1 MPILIANKRYNNTF
15 NPVQNVSFYRS
26 NVGDRNIIELEI
38 HSSIAVRSINN
49 PINFDNFVNEITSAA
64 VSFIEEGFRVG
75 DSIQIIRYDAGG
87 LVNFTGATTINYFDG
102 PNTVG
107 VSSLGISGYD
117 IATESIAII
126 VNGRNRADL
135 DLLINHVPN
144 GQIGSGSSLLDG
156 EITRA
161 KFLNVN
167 SLAMGGTLAGQLIPN
182 QSGEFINDFPL
193 EITRT
198 ADYNSFTRVFVV
210 ELSFATNGVYNQSL
224 FTLGNCLKAYY
235 RFEWSSLPNEV
246 QNKAILVDSE
256 DADTGWFGQG
266 FNSQSPNSEII
277 LNGLTELKYCNDTTF
292 EIIVD
297 GTDLSEIGIGAV
309 YISQDDDY
317 YKNKATSQ
325 RNLSML
331 LDTKNVNTN
340 IGVPKVSPQNPDF
353 ANYFITINSVV
364 TAGSEVTINATFSPQ
379 NNFSGFFQTREE
391 GDRLF
396 YVWIKCGNVNHLIY
410 SSQLICP
417 PIPLGP
423 LNMLEENSFIQ
434 HFENTLDAVAEAND
448 TEFNTED
455 DLAFSGVFELDK
467 GEDWDAV
474 NVILEAYNSVTEAR
488 FTLQSVVYNLLGVQ
502 ISNDGKYL
510 VNESQNI
517 VSTLPNTSVKRL
529 STLTL
534 DPNYETAFVYAMRIY
549 YPFLLRWEYWI
560 AQANAN
566 VDFFPNQNKNW
577 FPYDNTGDWG
587 VRLQL
592 QLQKGGGAK
601 TFEADLDILDYDS
614 NSNII
619 STTELFLQNT
629 GQNVSAVVEGEI
641 HRIEV
646 THELVS
652 GTWDINKVWGM
663 ITVEPKEAARRWIL
677 STIVPQD
684 NNPNNPLFPISGN
697 FASIQQINPSIIVV
711 SCLFDSGKINLT
723 NGVKFTGKIKQQC
736 TDVDIVLKEMTTNEV
751 KKMTT
756 DNDKIIS

>member
-15 NPVQNVSFYRS
+15 NPLQNVSFYRS
-26 NVGDRNIIELEI
+26 NVGDSNIVELEI
-38 HSSIAVRSINN
+38 HSSIVVRSVNN

-64 VSFIEEGFRVG
+64 VSFVAEGFRVG
-75 DSIQIIRYDAGG
+75 DSIQVIRYDADG
-87 LVNFTGATTINYFDG
+87 VPNFSGATTINYFDG
-102 PNTVG
+102 TNTIG
-107 VSSLGISGYD
+107 VSGLTITGYD

-135 DLLINHVPN
+135 DLLINHVEN
-144 GQIGSGSSLLDG
+144 GSIGSASSLLDG

-161 KFLNVN
+161 KFINVN
-167 SLAMGGTLAGQLIPN
+167 SLAIGGTLAGQLIPN
-182 QSGEFINDFPL
+182 QSGEFINTFPL
-193 EITRT
+193 EITR
-198 ADYNSFTRVFVV
+198 AANYNDFTRVYLLEF
-210 ELSFATNGVYNQSL
+210 SFATNGVYNESL
-224 FTLGNCLKAYY
+224 FSLGSCLKAFY
-235 RFEWSSLPNEV
+235 RLEWSSLSNEV
-246 QNKAILVDSE
+246 QNKTILVDSE

-266 FNSQSPNSEII
+266 FNSETPNSTII
-277 LNGLTELKYCNDTTF
+277 LNGLSELKFCNDTTF

-317 YKNKATSQ
+317 FKNKATSQ

-331 LDTKNVNTN
+331 LTTANVNTN

-353 ANYFITINSVV
+353 ANYFITINSVS
-364 TAGSEVTINATFSPQ
+364 TAGSQVTINATFSPQ
-379 NNFSGFFQTREE
+379 NNFSGYFQTREE

-423 LNMLEENSFIQ
+423 ITMLEENTFLDHDQ
-434 HFENTLDAVAEAND
+434 NNVLDNAYENNIT
-448 TEFNTED
+448 FNIED
-455 DLAFSGVFELDK
+455 DIAFSGVFELDK
-467 GEDWDAV
+467 EEDFDSV
-474 NVILEAYNSVTEAR
+474 NVILEAYNSLTDER

-502 ISNDGKYL
+502 VSNDGKYL

-517 VSTLPNTSVKRL
+517 VSTLPNTSVKRV

-534 DPNYETAFVYAMRIY
+534 EPFYETAFVYAMRIY
-549 YPFLLRWEYWI
+549 YPFLLRWEYWLPK
-560 AQANAN
+560 ANVN
-566 VDFFPNQNKNW
+566 VDFFPNQNNNW

-601 TFEADLDILDYDS
+601 TYEADLDILDYDS
-614 NSNII
+614 NANII
-619 STTELFLQNT
+619 STTELFLEDT
-629 GQNVSAVVEGEI
+629 GQNVQSIIEGNI
-641 HRIEV
+641 HRVEV

-652 GTWDINKVWGM
+652 GTWDINKVWAM
-663 ITVEPKEAARRWIL
+663 ITVEPTEASRRYIL
-677 STIVPQD
+677 STIIPQD
-684 NNPNNPLFPISGN
+684 NDPNNPLFAISGN
-697 FASIQQINPSIIVV
+697 FASIQQINPSTIRI
-711 SCLFDSGKINLT
+711 SCLFDSNKINLV
-723 NGVKFTGKIKQQC
+723 NGAKFTGKIKQQC
-736 TDVDIVLKEMTTNEV
+736 KNIVDVLKEMTTNEV
-751 KKMTT
+751 KEMTT

>member
-1 MPILIANKRYNNTF
+1 
-15 NPVQNVSFYRS
+15 
-26 NVGDRNIIELEI
+26 
-38 HSSIAVRSINN
+38 
-49 PINFDNFVNEITSAA
+49 
-64 VSFIEEGFRVG
+64 
-75 DSIQIIRYDAGG
+75 
-87 LVNFTGATTINYFDG
+87 
-102 PNTVG
+102 
-107 VSSLGISGYD
+107 
-117 IATESIAII
+117 
-126 VNGRNRADL
+126 
-135 DLLINHVPN
+135 
-144 GQIGSGSSLLDG
+144 
-156 EITRA
+156 
-161 KFLNVN
+161 
-167 SLAMGGTLAGQLIPN
+167 
-182 QSGEFINDFPL
+182 
-193 EITRT
+193 
-198 ADYNSFTRVFVV
+198 
-210 ELSFATNGVYNQSL
+210 
-224 FTLGNCLKAYY
+224 
-235 RFEWSSLPNEV
+235 
-246 QNKAILVDSE
+246 
-256 DADTGWFGQG
+256 
-266 FNSQSPNSEII
+266 
-277 LNGLTELKYCNDTTF
+277 
-292 EIIVD
+292 
-297 GTDLSEIGIGAV
+297 
-309 YISQDDDY
+309 
-317 YKNKATSQ
+317 
-325 RNLSML
+325 
-331 LDTKNVNTN
+331 
-340 IGVPKVSPQNPDF
+340 
-353 ANYFITINSVV
+353 
-364 TAGSEVTINATFSPQ
+364 
-379 NNFSGFFQTREE
+379 
-391 GDRLF
+391 
-396 YVWIKCGNVNHLIY
+396 
-410 SSQLICP
+410 
-417 PIPLGP
+417 
-423 LNMLEENSFIQ
+423 MLEENSFIQ

-474 NVILEAYNSVTEAR
+474 NVILEAFNSVTEER

-502 ISNDGKYL
+502 VSNDGKYL